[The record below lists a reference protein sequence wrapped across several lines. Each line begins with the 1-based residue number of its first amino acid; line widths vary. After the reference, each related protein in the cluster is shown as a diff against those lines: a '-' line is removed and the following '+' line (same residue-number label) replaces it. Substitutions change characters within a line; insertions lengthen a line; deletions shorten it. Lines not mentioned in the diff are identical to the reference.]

1 MINSEI
7 KFDEYDKFDKTRGQ
21 QKVPKL
27 PIDFNVIREDE

>member
-1 MINSEI
+1 MINSE
-7 KFDEYDKFDKTRGQ
+7 KNLDEYDKFDKTRGK